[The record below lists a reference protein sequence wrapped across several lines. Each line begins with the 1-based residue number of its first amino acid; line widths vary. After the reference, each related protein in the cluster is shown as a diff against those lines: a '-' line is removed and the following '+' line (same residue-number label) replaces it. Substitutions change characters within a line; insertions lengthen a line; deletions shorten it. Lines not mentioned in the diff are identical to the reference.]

1 MRASPVVTRA
11 TLLFAAGLFAAG
23 SQDVA
28 AQNTPARTAAPAM
41 PATEAVPVD
50 PARPWGWATRAF
62 MTNPD
67 QPLYNRA
74 KAKLLAGEQ
83 IFSHTISS
91 FDIERYCEEAKH
103 YDFTW
108 FEMQHSTM
116 RFDEVE
122 KMIAACPNAGATPMI
137 RMPDAL
143 EANVQKA
150 MDIGVLG
157 IIIPT
162 VDDALEARE
171 AAKFARF
178 PPVARR
184 SSGGGQ
190 AQNIWRSAV
199 PEGQSWRQTIND
211 NMLVVVMIET
221 IEGINNALEIASVPG
236 IDVVI
241 QGNSDLSSFSG
252 FSPNSPEYQELLMRS
267 RNAALQAGKFW
278 GNANAG
284 LASGNA
290 LSADSRFHQNGRTND
305 GWQPPRPGG
314 GGPGGPGARGPGAG
328 GPGAGGP
335 GAGGPG
341 GRPAGGGN

>member
-1 MRASPVVTRA
+1 MRVRPVVTRA
-11 TLLFAAGLFAAG
+11 AVFLAAGLVAGG
-23 SQDVA
+23 SQDA
-28 AQNTPARTAAPAM
+28 QAQNTPARAASQAM
-41 PATEAVPVD
+41 PTTQATAPD
-50 PARPWGWATRAF
+50 AGRPWGWATRAF

-67 QPLYNRA
+67 RPLYNKA

-83 IFSHTISS
+83 VFSHTISS

-108 FEMQHSTM
+108 FEMQHSTL

-122 KMIAACPNAGATPMI
+122 QMVAACPNVGATPMI

-150 MDIGVLG
+150 MDIGMLG
-157 IIIPT
+157 IVIPT
-162 VDDALEARE
+162 VDDALEASE

-184 SSGGGQ
+184 SSGAGQ
-190 AQNIWRSAV
+190 AQRIWRSAV
-199 PEGQSWRQTIND
+199 PEGQSWRESIND

-241 QGNSDLSSFSG
+241 QGNGDLSSFSG
-252 FSPNSPEYQELLMRS
+252 YAPDSPEYQELLTRS
-267 RNAALQAGKFW
+267 RNATLQAGKFW
-278 GNANAG
+278 GNANAR
-284 LASGNA
+284 LASGNP
-290 LSADSRFHQNGRTND
+290 LSADSRFHQNGDSND
-305 GWQPPRPGG
+305 GWVRP
-314 GGPGGPGARGPGAG
+314 GGPGGPGGPRPPA
-328 GPGAGGP
+328 PG
-335 GAGGPG
+335 
-341 GRPAGGGN
+341 N